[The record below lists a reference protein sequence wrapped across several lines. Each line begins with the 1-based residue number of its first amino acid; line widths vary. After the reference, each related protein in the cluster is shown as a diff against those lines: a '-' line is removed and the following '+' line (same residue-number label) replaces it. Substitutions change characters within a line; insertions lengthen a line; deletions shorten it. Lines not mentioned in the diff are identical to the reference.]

1 MKWTIFGKRP
11 INPAPS
17 WTPAILAFIFASQTF
32 IDSSAGYPAYMSY
45 LAFVSGAWFFYLGI
59 KAKALISFLFVPV
72 AAAWVLP
79 LLAID
84 PFTKMNAVTFSAHS
98 LLALLFGVAA
108 YTYCARERVK
118 K

>member
-1 MKWTIFGKRP
+1 
-11 INPAPS
+11 
-17 WTPAILAFIFASQTF
+17 
-32 IDSSAGYPAYMSY
+32 MSY

-59 KAKALISFLFVPV
+59 KAKAVISFLFLPT
-72 AAAWVLP
+72 AAAWLLP
-79 LLAID
+79 LMAFD

-108 YTYCARERVK
+108 YTYCARERAK